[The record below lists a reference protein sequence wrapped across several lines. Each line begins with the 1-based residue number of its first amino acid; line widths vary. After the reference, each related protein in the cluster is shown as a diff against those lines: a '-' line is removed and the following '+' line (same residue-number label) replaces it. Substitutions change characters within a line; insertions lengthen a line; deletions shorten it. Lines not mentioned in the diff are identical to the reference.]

1 VARGIVLKP
10 VHSGEILREEFM
22 EPLAL
27 KADKL
32 ALALRVSARG
42 VYEIIRE
49 ERDISPEM
57 ALRLGR
63 CLGTP
68 PEFWLNLQT
77 RFDLEIARDKAQRS
91 AEQEVHPI
99 AK

>member
-1 VARGIVLKP
+1 
-10 VHSGEILREEFM
+10 M

-27 KADKL
+27 NANRL
-32 ALALRVSARG
+32 ALALHVSAPG

-63 CLGTP
+63 CLGTS
-68 PEFWLNLQT
+68 PEFWLNLQN
-77 RFDLEIARDKAQRS
+77 RFDLEVARDKARRKI
-91 AEQEVHPI
+91 EQEVQPI

>member
-1 VARGIVLKP
+1 
-10 VHSGEILREEFM
+10 M

-27 KADKL
+27 NANKL
-32 ALALRVSARG
+32 ALALRVSAPG
-42 VYEIIRE
+42 VYEIIYE

-57 ALRLGR
+57 ALRLAR
-63 CLGTP
+63 CLGTS

-77 RFDLEIARDKAQRS
+77 RFDLEIARDKAQRRVD
-91 AEQEVHPI
+91 QEVQPI

>member
-1 VARGIVLKP
+1 MPKLKP
-10 VHSGEILREEFM
+10 IHPGEILREEFM

-27 KADKL
+27 NANKL
-32 ALALRVSARG
+32 ALALRVSAPG

-63 CLGTP
+63 CLGTS

-77 RFDLEIARDKAQRS
+77 RFDLEVARDKTQRKV
-91 AEQEVHPI
+91 EQEVQPI